1 MPHRQSPRFPRFAM
15 ALLSAAVAA
24 PAIAAPPNYH
34 DVRSMGMGGTGVAT
48 ARPSAAA
55 YHNPALLSAT
65 QKEWQNDFA
74 ITLPSIYAR
83 FADEEDVPDQVE
95 TIQDTIV
102 RLDQAINSSNI
113 NEAQKEAG
121 ILADQLEATDDD
133 TMRVDAGTG
142 LNAALPGQ
150 KMGLGFHI
158 QGRLRATI
166 KSNVSDSDIQR
177 LRDIENGDV
186 NFTNFDRGDLES
198 RGRVM
203 ATAVLESGVTFS
215 TRANV
220 AGESIA
226 IGITPKYMQL
236 RTFDYIENVDDFEDS
251 NFDASEHETTK
262 NGFNFDLGAAVQAG
276 DQDQWMYA
284 VSVRNVI
291 PMDLKGRERPTDLTG
306 GRLPGEQGQAELQLR
321 PKVTAGI
328 ARTTDL
334 YTLTAEMDLTRTRS
348 FGPEAE
354 TQWLAVGGEV
364 NLIDWVN
371 LRGGIR
377 QNLASDTGANGIQE
391 ETQYTAGLALSPW
404 ALRMELG
411 ALYSDQEVGAA
422 FELGLAF

>member
-1 MPHRQSPRFPRFAM
+1 MSHRQSPRFPRFAM

-48 ARPSAAA
+48 ARPSAAV

-65 QKEWQNDFA
+65 QTEWQNDFA
-74 ITLPSIYAR
+74 ITFPSAYGR
-83 FADEEDVPDQVE
+83 FADEEDVPDQME

-102 RLDQAINSSNI
+102 RMNEAANNLNES
-113 NEAQKEAG
+113 EAQKEAG
-121 ILADQLEATDDD
+121 RLADQLEAVDED
-133 TMRVDAGTG
+133 TIRADTG
-142 LNAALPGQ
+142 LGLNVAKPGNE
-150 KMGLGFHI
+150 MGLGFHVS
-158 QGRLRATI
+158 GRLRATVQGTI
-166 KSNVSDSDIQR
+166 SQDDIQR
-177 LRDIENGDV
+177 LRDFEQNGLASRV
-186 NFTNFDRGDLES
+186 NTNDLES

-203 ATAVLESGVTFS
+203 ATAILESGVTFS

-220 AGESIA
+220 AGESISV
-226 IGITPKYMQL
+226 GITPKYMQL
-236 RTFDYIENVDDFEDS
+236 RTFDYIENVDDFEDEE
-251 NFDASEHETTK
+251 FDASEHETTK
-262 NGFNFDLGAAVQAG
+262 NGFNFDLGAAFQTG
-276 DQDQWMYA
+276 DEDQWTYA

-306 GRLPGEQGQAELQLR
+306 GRLPGEQGQAEMELR